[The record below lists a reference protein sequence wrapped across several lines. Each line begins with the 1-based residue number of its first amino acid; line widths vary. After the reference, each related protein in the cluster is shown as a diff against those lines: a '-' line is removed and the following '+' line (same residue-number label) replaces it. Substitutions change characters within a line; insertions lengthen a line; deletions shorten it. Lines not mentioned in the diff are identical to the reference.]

1 MEKTKKTELI
11 YSGRILSLK
20 KDNVIL
26 PSGRESVREVVLHRG
41 SVAIIPFDEKTDS
54 IFFVKQYRYP
64 LGKDMIELPAGTLED
79 NEDPIVA
86 ANRELSEEIGF
97 ISNNIKKLKSIAS
110 SPGFLNEVLHIFLA
124 KDLVEKKM
132 EKDFDEN
139 IQILKIKRKNVR
151 EFILRENIIDG
162 KTLAALLLWE
172 YFEKD
177 EKIF

>member
-1 MEKTKKTELI
+1 MEKTKNSELI

-20 KDNVIL
+20 KDTVIL

-41 SVAIIPFDEKTDS
+41 SVAVIPFDEKTDS
-54 IFFVKQYRYP
+54 VFFVKQYRYP
-64 LGKDMIELPAGTLED
+64 FKKDMIELPAGTLED
-79 NEDPIVA
+79 DEDPVEA

-97 ISNNIKKLKSIAS
+97 VSNNIQKLKSIAS

-124 KDLVEKKM
+124 RDLVEKEK

-139 IQILKIKRKNVR
+139 IQVLKIKRADIKK
-151 EFILRENIIDG
+151 FILKESIIDG

-172 YFEKD
+172 FFEKD